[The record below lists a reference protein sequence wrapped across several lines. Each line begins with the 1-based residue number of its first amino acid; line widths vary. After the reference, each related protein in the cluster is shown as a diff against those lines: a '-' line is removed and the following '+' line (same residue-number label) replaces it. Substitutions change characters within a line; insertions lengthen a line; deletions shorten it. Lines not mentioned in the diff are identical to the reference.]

1 MSLLDWN
8 SIENSRH
15 GIAVSIKVPSENFP
29 LRWNRIVCRVLEG
42 AIPCL
47 EFTIEIESNSL
58 MYNPNKEIRD
68 REFPVKIGKFSVKYY
83 TFDILQ

>member
-29 LRWNRIVCRVLEG
+29 LLWSSFGWNPAEAGLV
-42 AIPCL
+42 
-47 EFTIEIESNSL
+47 S
-58 MYNPNKEIRD
+58 
-68 REFPVKIGKFSVKYY
+68 
-83 TFDILQ
+83 

>member
-15 GIAVSIKVPSENFP
+15 GITVSKKVQSKTIP
-29 LRWNRIVCRVLEG
+29 LRWSSFVRSPLEG
-42 AIPCL
+42 IIPCL

-68 REFPVKIGKFSVKYY
+68 KVF
-83 TFDILQ
+83 TFETF

>member
-29 LRWNRIVCRVLEG
+29 LL
-42 AIPCL
+42 L
-47 EFTIEIESNSL
+47 SEFGGTL
-58 MYNPNKEIRD
+58 NKGRL
-68 REFPVKIGKFSVKYY
+68 VS
-83 TFDILQ
+83 